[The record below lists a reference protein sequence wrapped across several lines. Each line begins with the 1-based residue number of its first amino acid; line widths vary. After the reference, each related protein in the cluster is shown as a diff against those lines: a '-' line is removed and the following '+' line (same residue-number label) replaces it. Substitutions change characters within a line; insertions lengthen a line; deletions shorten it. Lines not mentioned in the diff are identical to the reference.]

1 MTYAMGDVVVGVLD
15 RSGFYLVVALI
26 VVPLL
31 VLSALLLR
39 VVRRRARSAG
49 EALRAELE
57 ALLRLQDAI
66 HVSNE
71 LLRRRAA
78 AAERE
83 GRVDGDSGVT
93 GRA

>member
-1 MTYAMGDVVVGVLD
+1 MTVLRDV
-15 RSGFYLVVALI
+15 YT
-26 VVPLL
+26 PLQH
-31 VLSALLLR
+31 
-39 VVRRRARSAG
+39 
-49 EALRAELE
+49 LRAELE
-57 ALLRLQDAI
+57 AFPGLQDAI

-83 GRVDGDSGVT
+83 GRVGGDSGVT